1 MSMLH
6 SAAEP
11 FRVIF
16 DALDASTVQVP
27 VSMAAS
33 MSEALDA
40 ATAQVVDFTVASILG
55 GHSMRRSRIL
65 SPVRVT
71 SLVIR
76 AALDASS
83 ARMAPVGRDGHG
95 HVGVR
100 YVVDR
105 LVDGRRQASALGLHH
120 YVFHNIV
127 VGLDRDFI
135 GRLAGDDDLHGACRI
150 HTVEIRGVDG
160 ARDDVAAAFE
170 PLPKSTDGAAM
181 QTKYVVAV
189 IMVPS
194 RTAIKSILFMVAII

>member
-1 MSMLH
+1 MLMLH
-6 SAAEP
+6 LSAEP

-16 DALDASTVQVP
+16 EALDAPTVQEP

-33 MSEALDA
+33 MFEALDA
-40 ATAQVVDFTVASILG
+40 ATVQEVDFTAASILAALDA
-55 GHSMRRSRIL
+55 SIENL
-65 SPVRVT
+65 SAVSVT

-83 ARMAPVGRDGHG
+83 ARMRPLAGTVM
-95 HVGVR
+95 VTSAVR

-105 LVDGRRQASALGLHH
+105 LVDGRSQASALGFHY
-120 YVFHNIV
+120 YVFHNVV
-127 VGLDRDFI
+127 VGFDRDFA

-160 ARDDVAAAFE
+160 ARDDVALPLM

-194 RTAIKSILFMVAII
+194 RTAIKSILFMVVII